1 MIILQMLNEI
11 LKINHRNCVQ
21 EVIHRLENGNVEFV
35 TKKFD

>member
-21 EVIHRLENGNVEFV
+21 ENGNVEFV